1 MKDSC
6 IAWGTVRD
14 AAETRMPMPSVPHMN
29 TAESPYSSARL
40 PRIGTSKTKCATRR
54 AIVIWPYATRRFGM
68 ILPSSS
74 SQRRIGLTTSASSV
88 PRSRSRTI
96 AMAMTLTVVCIRRA
110 PISPGTM
117 KMADT
122 RSGLYQARTRTSSGG
137 ASTLPDRSTTAV
149 GTCLTSVLIARP
161 KMKSMATGTNSMSVS
176 ASRSRQSW
184 RNSFA
189 MMPWSRLPTSTP
201 PGFERS
207 ELLAHARL
215 ALAIDERHEEVL
227 HVRLD
232 LVDPLHGD
240 AVGREVLPHGRD
252 REVPPRGDEP
262 HASARADHL
271 LDGVPIREDIGGG
284 PRVHRLEVD
293 HGSGQRYL
301 PLFCQALA
309 VSL

>member
-6 IAWGTVRD
+6 IAWDTVRD

-29 TAESPYSSARL
+29 TAESPYSRTRL
-40 PRIGTSKTKCATRR
+40 PRIGTSKTKCATTR

-137 ASTLPDRSTTAV
+137 ASFRSTAPPV
-149 GTCLTSVLIARP
+149 VSVRIPSERSAPSAAAAFIAEVATCGSEASTMTWTRARLR
-161 KMKSMATGTNSMSVS
+161 
-176 ASRSRQSW
+176 AS
-184 RNSFA
+184 SFA
-189 MMPWSRLPTSTP
+189 
-201 PGFERS
+201 
-207 ELLAHARL
+207 
-215 ALAIDERHEEVL
+215 
-227 HVRLD
+227 
-232 LVDPLHGD
+232 
-240 AVGREVLPHGRD
+240 
-252 REVPPRGDEP
+252 
-262 HASARADHL
+262 
-271 LDGVPIREDIGGG
+271 
-284 PRVHRLEVD
+284 
-293 HGSGQRYL
+293 
-301 PLFCQALA
+301 
-309 VSL
+309 